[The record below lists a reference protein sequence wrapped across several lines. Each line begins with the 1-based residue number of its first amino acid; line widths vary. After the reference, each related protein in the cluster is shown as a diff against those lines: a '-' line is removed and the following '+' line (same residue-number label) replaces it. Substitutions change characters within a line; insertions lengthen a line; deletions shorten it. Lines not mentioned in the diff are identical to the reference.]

1 MSALHIMHLDKAR
14 SVPDMASALSTTTR
28 STTHLL
34 PRPRP
39 DDENSTEAKVA
50 MPRRESQP
58 ANQSSSPRGKRGTS
72 RQGRKKAFSNK
83 WNQM

>member
-1 MSALHIMHLDKAR
+1 MSALHILHLDKVR
-14 SVPDMASALSTTTR
+14 SVPDMASALSTTRNTA
-28 STTHLL
+28 HLL
-34 PRPRP
+34 RRRP
-39 DDENSTEAKVA
+39 DDENSAEAKVA

>member
-1 MSALHIMHLDKAR
+1 MHLDKAR

-28 STTHLL
+28 STAHLL
-34 PRPRP
+34 PRP

-72 RQGRKKAFSNK
+72 R
-83 WNQM
+83 